1 MGREGALSLEHL
13 LVSQITNNSDVHDW
27 EPGPASYPDE
37 EQRDARIVRLSSCLH
52 PQRLYWNPED
62 QFILDVW
69 VMVVRLL
76 L

>member
-13 LVSQITNNSDVHDW
+13 LVSQLTNNSDVHDW
-27 EPGPASYPDE
+27 EPGPASYPEE
-37 EQRDARIVRLSSCLH
+37 EQRNAGIVRLSSCLH
-52 PQRLYWNPED
+52 PQRLCWNPEG
-62 QFILDVW
+62 QLILDVW